1 MDGEGLLVLDGV
13 TTKVGRGDVVH
24 IKKGQYHAI
33 KALTDLQIIE
43 VQTGDLLDENDIV
56 RVGWDW

>member
-1 MDGEGLLVLDGV
+1 M
-13 TTKVGRGDVVH
+13 H

>member
-1 MDGEGLLVLDGV
+1 MLDGV